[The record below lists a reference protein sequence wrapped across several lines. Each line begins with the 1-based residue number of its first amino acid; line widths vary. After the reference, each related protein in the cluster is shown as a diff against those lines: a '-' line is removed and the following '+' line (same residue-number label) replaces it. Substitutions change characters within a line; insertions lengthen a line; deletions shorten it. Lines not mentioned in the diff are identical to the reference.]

1 MRPFRSFLRLRVVAL
16 SLSPSSETVSEPRG
30 KDGRVES
37 WGREARDR
45 GFLAPGFR
53 AASFSLAVFFRVT
66 QDGLSERG
74 TTHCP
79 LEATVD
85 YQQTCILI
93 GDTELQNQCAALTT
107 ELFCG
112 KSPQFIYFRKDSIM
126 IEHHKGL
133 SRKTKSLK
141 CDPNF

>member
-1 MRPFRSFLRLRVVAL
+1 M
-16 SLSPSSETVSEPRG
+16 
-30 KDGRVES
+30 KS

-45 GFLAPGFR
+45 GFLARGFR
-53 AASFSLAVFFRVT
+53 AANFSLAVFFRVT

-93 GDTELQNQCAALTT
+93 GDTELQNYNKA
-107 ELFCG
+107 FCWKIATVYIDIFG
-112 KSPQFIYFRKDSIM
+112 KI
-126 IEHHKGL
+126 L
-133 SRKTKSLK
+133 S
-141 CDPNF
+141 